1 MDLII
6 RRSPIVTKAESE
18 ETLAEAINVGY
29 VHALLY
35 QRGEAELADLLA
47 AHVRPQEARGLAW
60 HLRQFVRKA
69 TRTSIFQD
77 YRTRLSPADAR
88 AIRLAAAWYE
98 RAGAAGCRIWAD
110 LRDQVRDLAP
120 ARQPL
125 PYPAPEPICGP
136 AALSLEEADR
146 DGGDGGERP
155 GAVDPVGDADSL
167 MPTWLHAPDT
177 SVWNQ

>member
-35 QRGEAELADLLA
+35 QRGEAELADRLA
-47 AHVRPQEARGLAW
+47 AHVRPQEARDLAW
-60 HLRQFVRKA
+60 HLRQFVRTA
-69 TRTSIFQD
+69 TRTSIFRD

-88 AIRLAAAWYE
+88 AIGLVATWYE

-125 PYPAPEPICGP
+125 PFPAPEPTCGP
-136 AALSLEEADR
+136 TAHSLEEADR
-146 DGGDGGERP
+146 EGGDGGERP
-155 GAVDPVGDADSL
+155 SAADPAGEASSL

>member
-35 QRGEAELADLLA
+35 QHGEAELADRLA
-47 AHVRPQEARGLAW
+47 AHVRPQEARDLAW
-60 HLRQFVRKA
+60 HLRQFVRTA
-69 TRTSIFQD
+69 TRTSIFRD
-77 YRTRLSPADAR
+77 YRTRLSAADAR
-88 AIRLAAAWYE
+88 AIGLTATWYE

-120 ARQPL
+120 TREPL
-125 PYPAPEPICGP
+125 PFPAPDPICGP
-136 AALSLEEADR
+136 AALSLEEAGR

-155 GAVDPVGDADSL
+155 GGADPAGDASSL

>member
-1 MDLII
+1 MALII

-35 QRGEAELADLLA
+35 QRGEVELADRLA
-47 AHVRPQEARGLAW
+47 AHVRPQEARELAW

-69 TRTSIFQD
+69 MRTSIFRD
-77 YRTRLSPADAR
+77 YRTRLSSADAR
-88 AIRLAAAWYE
+88 AIGLAANWYE
-98 RAGAAGCRIWAD
+98 RAGTAGCRIWAD
-110 LRDQVRDLAP
+110 LRDQGRELAP
-120 ARQPL
+120 PRQPL
-125 PYPAPEPICGP
+125 PFPAPEPICGP
-136 AALSLEEADR
+136 AVLSMEEAGR
-146 DGGDGGERP
+146 DGGDRP
-155 GAVDPVGDADSL
+155 GATDRTGEANSI